1 MGILTSTVHIVVN
14 RPTRRICSSFCETK
28 NHADQLNKIFFLF
41 LLNHPYLRVMIKQE
55 VIDKVLDLARIEE
68 VVGDFVEL
76 KKRGTSMVGNCPFHN
91 EKTPSFHVSVSKG
104 IYKCFGCGAGGDSLK
119 FVMDLEKYSYPD
131 AIRYLA
137 NKYNVEVEEVERSP
151 EQLAVQDKRE
161 SLYILSKWA
170 GKFFVEQLWNTEE
183 GQQIGLSY
191 FKERGYRE
199 DIIKKFELGY
209 SPESWDALTNAALK
223 EGFNKEYLTEI
234 GLTIARE
241 DGKAYDRF
249 RTRVIFPIFN
259 LTGRVIGFGGRTLKS
274 DKTIP
279 KYVNSPES
287 PIYHKSDVLYGLNF
301 AKKAIAQAD
310 TCFLVEG
317 YADVIG
323 MHQAGVENVVS
334 SSGTSLTTGQIR
346 LISRYTKNVVI
357 LYDGDQAGINASLR
371 GTDMLLEEGLNVK
384 VLLFPDG
391 DDPDSFIKKNGSAK
405 FKEHIAS
412 HQEDFVFFKT
422 NILLKETGD
431 DPVKRAGV
439 IRDVVESIAL
449 IPDEIKVSLYVRRC
463 STLLDIEER
472 ALLSELNKIRIAKAK
487 TKKTP
492 QVSSDQ
498 PPPDFFAEMLEG
510 GEQPTA
516 GSITKPD
523 QSHHISSEILQERE
537 FVRILLNYGQEPTL
551 WEDEASEMP
560 IAPYLLANVEDVEF
574 VDPTCSYIVEEFKK
588 KAADFEV
595 PEPKY
600 FFGNEN
606 ADVVNLVVSC
616 MASRYE
622 ISPNWNDD
630 KRKIYVSTEKE
641 HLKELTTQI
650 IYRLKKRKIERQITE
665 IRNEM
670 SSVSSPED
678 EAILIAKY
686 QRFKELEMKLGEF
699 LGNTIVK

>member
-1 MGILTSTVHIVVN
+1 
-14 RPTRRICSSFCETK
+14 
-28 NHADQLNKIFFLF
+28 
-41 LLNHPYLRVMIKQE
+41 MIKQE
-55 VIDKVLDLARIEE
+55 VIDKVLDVARIEQ
-68 VVGDFVEL
+68 VVGDFVDL
-76 KKRGTSMVGNCPFHN
+76 KKRGTSLIGKCPFHN
-91 EKTPSFHVSVSKG
+91 EKTPSFNVSVSKG

-119 FVMDLEKYSYPD
+119 FVMELEKYSYPD

-137 NKYNVEVEEVERSP
+137 NKYSIEIEEVERSP
-151 EQLAVQDKRE
+151 EQMAVQDKRE
-161 SLYILSKWA
+161 SLYVLSKWA
-170 GKFFVEQLWNTEE
+170 GNFFTEQLWNTDE

-209 SPESWDALTNAALK
+209 SPESWDALTNAAIK
-223 EGFNKEYLTEI
+223 EGFKKEYLTEI
-234 GLTIARE
+234 GLTIER
-241 DGKAYDRF
+241 DDNKVYDRF

-301 AKKAIAQAD
+301 AKKAIAQSD

-317 YADVIG
+317 YADVIA

-391 DDPDSFIKKNGSAK
+391 DDPDSFIKKKGSER
-405 FKEHIAS
+405 FKEYIAN

-431 DPVKRAGV
+431 DPVKRAEV

-472 ALLSELNKIRIAKAK
+472 ALLSELNKIRI
-487 TKKTP
+487 KKS
-492 QVSSDQ
+492 QASKNKESHRSGSDV
-498 PPPDFFAEMLEG
+498 PPPDLFEDKDE
-510 GEQPTA
+510 PTLQTPPKKQEV
-516 GSITKPD
+516 SP
-523 QSHHISSEILQERE
+523 EILQERE
-537 FVRILLNYGQEPTL
+537 FVRILLNYGQELTV
-551 WEDEASEMP
+551 WEEDTPEMP
-560 IAPYLLANVEDVEF
+560 IAPYLLTNVEDVEF
-574 VDPTCSYIVEEFKK
+574 VDPTCLYIVNEFKK

-606 ADVVNLVVSC
+606 TEVVDFVVSC
-616 MASRYE
+616 VASQYE
-622 ISPNWNDD
+622 LSPNWNDD

-641 HLKELTTQI
+641 HLKELVTQI
-650 IYRLKKRKIERQITE
+650 IYRLKKRKVERQIMD

-670 SSVSSPED
+670 NTVTPPED
-678 EAILIAKY
+678 MEILMANYK
-686 QRFKELEMKLGEF
+686 RFKELEIKLGEF